1 FAWSSTKP
9 ISNSTNAWRRPGM
22 PEVAPRAIHHRKPRL
37 TKPSRME
44 TASESKLR
52 VQKPPSPSTF
62 VPCVRWWLM
71 YSVGLNSAAIAQLE
85 IRSLVAHEERHGKH
99 EHGGDEGDE
108 KRAGHGVVV
117 VRQHEP
123 QQDQREAELHRFG
136 LQRNDQ
142 NPPCGLRSPA
152 RSHQRGHQACNQADG
167 AAGGRRYRA
176 LRTYQ
181 KRGRHG
187 DCRGYRYLPDEN
199 LADRLAQA
207 GKHGALSFHARQ
219 IRKIIT
225 HASLRSAQLVQ
236 KLVKVIEARVVHHE
250 LAGAL

>member
-1 FAWSSTKP
+1 
-9 ISNSTNAWRRPGM
+9 
-22 PEVAPRAIHHRKPRL
+22 
-37 TKPSRME
+37 
-44 TASESKLR
+44 
-52 VQKPPSPSTF
+52 
-62 VPCVRWWLM
+62 
-71 YSVGLNSAAIAQLE
+71 
-85 IRSLVAHEERHGKH
+85 
-99 EHGGDEGDE
+99 
-108 KRAGHGVVV
+108 
-117 VRQHEP
+117 
-123 QQDQREAELHRFG
+123 
-136 LQRNDQ
+136 
-142 NPPCGLRSPA
+142 
-152 RSHQRGHQACNQADG
+152 
-167 AAGGRRYRA
+167 AGGRRYRA

-250 LAGAL
+250 LAGALLSRADLDRGAEPLRCFFLEAREVAVARLAAARGRAAQQPLHHGLGVAYRQAFRRHALAELDLARAVEREQRTRVAHLERT